1 MRNTSLQGFKLIAIK
16 CRLDILVAETY
27 GEESQSILETATL
40 WNKNVSAII
49 GPMETCIH
57 EVPQPQHLLTFD

>member
-1 MRNTSLQGFKLIAIK
+1 MKQ
-16 CRLDILVAETY
+16 RLDILVAETY

-57 EVPQPQHLLTFD
+57 EVPDISNF